1 MKNWRSSTCW
11 DKSNQY
17 WKQLGKIQILS
28 MSQKMYQEP
37 QDSNQD
43 HPAIREHE
51 KTSDQINTLHRTM
64 QMADKDRN
72 LNKNRNGRECDR
84 LQCYMKIKI
93 KECASSMP
101 NQTFFAF

>member
-1 MKNWRSSTCW
+1 MKNWRSSNSW

-43 HPAIREHE
+43 HPAIIEHE
-51 KTSDQINTLHRTM
+51 KTSD
-64 QMADKDRN
+64 
-72 LNKNRNGRECDR
+72 
-84 LQCYMKIKI
+84 
-93 KECASSMP
+93 
-101 NQTFFAF
+101 